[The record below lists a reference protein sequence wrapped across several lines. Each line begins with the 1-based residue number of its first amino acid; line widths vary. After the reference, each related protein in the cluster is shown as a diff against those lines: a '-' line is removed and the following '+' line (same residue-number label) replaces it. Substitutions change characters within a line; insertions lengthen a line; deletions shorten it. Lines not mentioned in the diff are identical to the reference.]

1 MSSNTFDCSG
11 INLNDNYALHRIKGE
26 TEWNTLKPEKGKDY
40 QEIASLDPDTVYEV
54 RVVSV
59 DGHYNTESATH
70 EIDTNSV
77 EGPIMVRN
85 ESLANAGWF
94 IGMMLALAIIIILFI
109 ILCIIRR
116 NRGGKYDV
124 HDRELANG
132 RRDYPDEGGFH
143 EYSQP

>member
-1 MSSNTFDCSG
+1 M
-11 INLNDNYALHRIKGE
+11 
-26 TEWNTLKPEKGKDY
+26 
-40 QEIASLDPDTVYEV
+40 ASLKQDTVYEI

-59 DGHYNTESATH
+59 DGHFNTESETH

-77 EGPIMVRN
+77 EGPTMVRS
-85 ESLANAGWF
+85 ESVANAGWF